1 MGVEVGR
8 IGVWVPSG
16 LLPTDPGEARTALDG
31 LAELG
36 YQALWLGRSPAGTLE
51 QPEGVLAATSKLRV
65 ATGIVSIWPHPPA
78 TVAAAY
84 HRVTAAYPGRFL
96 LGLGVSHAHLVE
108 PSGQEYA
115 RPYRK
120 VVEFLDGLDAAEQ
133 PVPAAGRVLA
143 ALGPRMLALARDRA
157 AGAHPYLVT
166 PEHTRRAREI
176 LGSGPLLAPE
186 QKAVLDTDP
195 ARARE
200 IARGMLGTYLRAPN
214 YIANLRRLG
223 FTDEDISGASDRLVD
238 ALVAWGDEAAV
249 ARRVAEHHAAGADH
263 VCIQVLTPEQALP
276 WDQWRALAPALG

>member
-1 MGVEVGR
+1 MRVGVEVGR

-51 QPEGVLAATSKLRV
+51 QPEGVLAATSKLTV

-120 VVEFLDGLDAAEQ
+120 VVEFL
-133 PVPAAGRVLA
+133 
-143 ALGPRMLALARDRA
+143 
-157 AGAHPYLVT
+157 
-166 PEHTRRAREI
+166 
-176 LGSGPLLAPE
+176 
-186 QKAVLDTDP
+186 
-195 ARARE
+195 
-200 IARGMLGTYLRAPN
+200 
-214 YIANLRRLG
+214 
-223 FTDEDISGASDRLVD
+223 
-238 ALVAWGDEAAV
+238 
-249 ARRVAEHHAAGADH
+249 
-263 VCIQVLTPEQALP
+263 
-276 WDQWRALAPALG
+276 

>member
-8 IGVWVPSG
+8 IGVWVSGG
-16 LLPTDPGEARTALDG
+16 LLPPDPMEAGRAVAG
-31 LAELG
+31 LEELG
-36 YQALWLGRSPAGTLE
+36 YQAVWLGMSPAGTLE
-51 QPEGVLAATSKLRV
+51 QPEGVLAATSKLAV
-65 ATGIVSIWPHPPA
+65 ATGIVSIWNHPPA

-108 PSGQEYA
+108 QTGQEYA
-115 RPYRK
+115 HPYRK
-120 VVEFLDGLDAAEQ
+120 LVEFLDGLDTADQ

-143 ALGPRMLALARDRA
+143 ALGPRVLALARDRA

-166 PEHTRRAREI
+166 PEHTRRAREV

-186 QKAVLDTDP
+186 QKVVLDTDP

-200 IARGMLGTYLRAPN
+200 IARGRLGMYLRAPN

-223 FTDEDISGASDRLVD
+223 FTDEDISTASDRLVD
-238 ALVAWGDEAAV
+238 ALVAWGDEEAI

-263 VCIQVLTPEQALP
+263 VCIQALTSEQALP
-276 WDQWRALAPALG
+276 WDQWRALAAALT